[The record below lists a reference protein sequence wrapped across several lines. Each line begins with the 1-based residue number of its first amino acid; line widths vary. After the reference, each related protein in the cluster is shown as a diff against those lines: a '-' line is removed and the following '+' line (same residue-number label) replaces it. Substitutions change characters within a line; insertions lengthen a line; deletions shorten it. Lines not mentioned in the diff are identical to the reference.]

1 MAELKAIIYKT
12 GEWDPKLL
20 HFRIPTFPV
29 EKISGKV
36 VENLILDGIRLKKD
50 EVLCIAATDES
61 ILAAQAEHI
70 AAAAYVNPGY
80 EGQSYAGVP
89 MVIEGFEEV
98 DAEFLE
104 RIFRR
109 CHGIPWVIAET
120 GRCRIREAA
129 ITDLEALEKM
139 YAKEGISFRLDAEG
153 KKIPGF
159 VEPLFPHEEEK
170 EYQRAYISNMYGYY
184 GYGMWL
190 VFDRMSHQL
199 IGRAGLEHRDFPE
212 GTELEMGY
220 VIDPDWQ
227 HKGIATEVCTA
238 IMEYAGN
245 YLDFPRLNALTERE
259 NAASIALLEKI
270 GFSCV
275 GETHVTGSR
284 TLRYVYEFC
293 GGNHCNHKE
302 NKI

>member
-1 MAELKAIIYKT
+1 MAELKAIIYKVE
-12 GEWDPKLL
+12 EWNPRLL
-20 HFRIPTFPV
+20 LPDLPAYPV
-29 EKISGKV
+29 KKISGQD
-36 VENLILDGIRLKKD
+36 VENLILEGKRLKKD

-61 ILAAQAEHI
+61 IQAARKADM
-70 AAAAYVNPGY
+70 AAVAYENP
-80 EGQSYAGVP
+80 EFPGQSYAGVP
-89 MVIEGFEEV
+89 VVIQGFEEV
-98 DAEFLE
+98 DIEFLD
-104 RIFRR
+104 RVFRR
-109 CHGIPWVIAET
+109 CHGLPWMIAET
-120 GRCRIREAA
+120 GRCRIREA
-129 ITDLEALEKM
+129 TMEDLEAMEQL
-139 YAKEGISFRLDAEG
+139 YAKEGVSFRLDADG

-170 EYQRAYISNMYGYY
+170 KYQQAYIANMYGYY
-184 GYGMWL
+184 GYGLWL
-190 VFDRMSHQL
+190 VFDRLTDQL

-227 HKGIATEVCTA
+227 HQGIATEVCTA
-238 IMEYAGN
+238 IMEYARN
-245 YLDFPRLNALTERE
+245 YLDFPRINALTDPE
-259 NAASIALLEKI
+259 NTASSALLEKL

-275 GETHVTGSR
+275 GETDVSGSR